1 MICLRPSDVSEWG
14 AWPMPKEQETFRLP
28 SRSIVECFSAL
39 FAGCRS
45 RDHPSEPPTHRHH
58 QRRRI
63 QWIRPL
69 PFSSRTEY
77 FDPTPHVQR
86 PQRVRRVVGENCPRA
101 ERLIGLR
108 DYCLGSR
115 WSWFRSRDRCFLH
128 VSPSPWPSFLV
139 ASRSDSFTRPA
150 RLPTPAGRVLHPP
163 VRCHRFETSG
173 RSRPQPTTQLVA
185 AHSARVCPDH
195 PQPIARLDYRYLKLW
210 CNGVSCFPLIGP
222 GEAGNCCDNLVAKV
236 TPLVNLFQDLVV
248 EHAAVS
254 RSLRP
259 TLR

>member
-1 MICLRPSDVSEWG
+1 MDPTVGSRSSSAERRLNRCCHDRMIISISASLFLSFFIHSARPWRGHMICLRPSDVSEWG

-58 QRRRI
+58 RRRRI
-63 QWIRPL
+63 QWIRPV

-115 WSWFRSRDRCFLH
+115 WS
-128 VSPSPWPSFLV
+128 
-139 ASRSDSFTRPA
+139 
-150 RLPTPAGRVLHPP
+150 
-163 VRCHRFETSG
+163 
-173 RSRPQPTTQLVA
+173 
-185 AHSARVCPDH
+185 
-195 PQPIARLDYRYLKLW
+195 
-210 CNGVSCFPLIGP
+210 
-222 GEAGNCCDNLVAKV
+222 
-236 TPLVNLFQDLVV
+236 
-248 EHAAVS
+248 
-254 RSLRP
+254 
-259 TLR
+259 